1 MPWYESLY
9 RQEHEH
15 ESAKAHSRTLFFKTW
30 NWTSEFDTI
39 LLQPLIKDVLKI
51 SVPPPPP
58 PPEKSGLY
66 CAYETVVSNMTLLLQ
81 ECIIFQTSKF
91 LQLNLELR
99 GEDQK
104 RWEIVLAVR
113 IRTKQKTLWSLN
125 MTWILAIHHTQPLAL
140 TTDSPSPSLSSKLT
154 HTHAHTYSHLQLLYF
169 E

>member
-9 RQEHEH
+9 GQEHEQ

-30 NWTSEFDTI
+30 NSTSEFDTV

-51 SVPPPPP
+51 SAPLPPP
-58 PPEKSGLY
+58 PPEQSGLY
-66 CAYETVVSNMTLLLQ
+66 CAYETVVSNMTLLLL

-104 RWEIVLAVR
+104 RWEIVLVVR
-113 IRTKQKTLWSLN
+113 IRTKQKNSWS
-125 MTWILAIHHTQPLAL
+125 LAIHHTQPLA
-140 TTDSPSPSLSSKLT
+140 
-154 HTHAHTYSHLQLLYF
+154 HAHTYSHLQLLDF